1 MITEFEEDY
10 ISYCK
15 TVLKERLRRIA
26 YIINYYGEDNFYISY
41 SGGKDSSVLSK
52 LVDMA
57 LPDNNI
63 PRVYV
68 DTGIEL
74 NIIREFVKKQAEDDW
89 RIEIVKP
96 TKNIKQILEE
106 NGYPFKSKE
115 HSYFVYL
122 YQTMGEKSDGWKKY
136 VKGKKGKRY
145 SCPKQLK
152 YQFKPDF
159 KLKLSKKCCEFLKE
173 KPLKE
178 WEKEHKKY
186 CCMLGIM
193 RDEGGARQ
201 NAQCLSV
208 HGRHLHFQPLIKVS
222 KMWEDWFCKEYNV
235 ELCDIYKPPYNF
247 HRTGCKGCPFGLKLA
262 TNLQTL
268 EKFFP
273 NERKQCEY
281 IWKPVYDE
289 YRRIGYRLKE

>member
-1 MITEFEEDY
+1 MVTEFEEDY

-74 NIIREFVKKQAEDDW
+74 NIIREFVKKQMEDDW
-89 RIEIVKP
+89 RIEIIKP

-122 YQTMGEKSDGWKKY
+122 YQ
-136 VKGKKGKRY
+136 R
-145 SCPKQLK
+145 CIFL
-152 YQFKPDF
+152 
-159 KLKLSKKCCEFLKE
+159 LKLL
-173 KPLKE
+173 
-178 WEKEHKKY
+178 
-186 CCMLGIM
+186 
-193 RDEGGARQ
+193 
-201 NAQCLSV
+201 
-208 HGRHLHFQPLIKVS
+208 
-222 KMWEDWFCKEYNV
+222 
-235 ELCDIYKPPYNF
+235 
-247 HRTGCKGCPFGLKLA
+247 
-262 TNLQTL
+262 
-268 EKFFP
+268 
-273 NERKQCEY
+273 
-281 IWKPVYDE
+281 
-289 YRRIGYRLKE
+289 